1 MEYFKNAINLKSEF
15 LHATI
20 STLYMTF
27 ATAVIAGIIGLILGI
42 ILTITEKDGI
52 LENKTINNILDK
64 IINLLRS
71 IPFIILLALIAPLT
85 RIIVGTRIGET
96 AAIVP
101 LVFGTF
107 PFFARQVQN
116 VLLETDRGI
125 VEAAQ
130 SMGDSEY
137 EIITRVYLREALPG
151 LIRVS
156 ALTIISLI
164 GLTTMAGAIG
174 AGGLGKMAIAQG
186 YNRFQ
191 DDVTIVATLII
202 LVIVYV
208 IQGISNI
215 LVKKISH

>member
-1 MEYFKNAINLKSEF
+1 MGYFKNAIAIKEEF
-15 LHATI
+15 LVATK

-27 ATAVIAGIIGLILGI
+27 TTAIIAGIIGLIFGI
-42 ILTITEKDGI
+42 ILTVTEKDGI
-52 LENKTINNILDK
+52 LENKFINSILDK
-64 IINLLRS
+64 VINLLRS
-71 IPFIILLALIAPLT
+71 IPFIILLAILAPFT
-85 RIIVGTRIGET
+85 KFIVGTRIGET

-116 VLLETDRGI
+116 ALLEVDEGI
-125 VEAAQ
+125 IEAAE
-130 SMGDSEY
+130 SMGNSEFQ
-137 EIITRVYLREALPG
+137 IITRVYLREARAG

-156 ALTIISLI
+156 ALTLISLI
-164 GLTTMAGAIG
+164 GLTAMAGAIG
-174 AGGLGKMAIAQG
+174 AGGLGKLAIAQG

-202 LVIVYV
+202 LAIVFI

-215 LVKKISH
+215 LIKKTIH

>member
-27 ATAVIAGIIGLILGI
+27 VTAVIAGIIGLILGI

>member
-1 MEYFKNAINLKSEF
+1 MNFFKNAIAIKGDFVTETF
-15 LHATI
+15 A
-20 STLYMTF
+20 TLYMVF
-27 ATAVIAGIIGLILGI
+27 VTAIIAGFIGLILGI
-42 ILTITEKDGI
+42 VLTVTEKDGI
-52 LENKTINNILDK
+52 LENRAVNSILDK

-71 IPFIILLALIAPLT
+71 IPFIILLAILAPFT
-85 RIIVGTRIGET
+85 RLIVGTRIGET

-116 VLLETDRGI
+116 ALLETDRGI

-130 SMGDSEY
+130 SMGDSEF
-137 EIITRVYLREALPG
+137 EIITRVYLRESLPG

-156 ALTIISLI
+156 ALTLISLI
-164 GLTTMAGAIG
+164 GLTAMAGAIG
-174 AGGLGKMAIAQG
+174 AGGLGKLAIAQG

-202 LVIVYV
+202 LVIVYI

-215 LVKKISH
+215 LIKKVSH